1 MLGRRRLEPG
11 YYTYILLLF
20 SIIQVKAA
28 NRKAQLDNAYLL
40 QMFLADSRDL
50 VSTLATLVQIALLSG
65 CRTSLHTK
73 SQTDT
78 CFSTLLVCIVKLA
91 CNSNC

>member
-1 MLGRRRLEPG
+1 M
-11 YYTYILLLF
+11 
-20 SIIQVKAA
+20 QVKAA

-73 SQTDT
+73 SHA
-78 CFSTLLVCIVKLA
+78 LVHCMYA
-91 CNSNC
+91 